1 MFDCESVTVKPF
13 VEKEVRTEP
22 DADEANQSR
31 CTLFFLPSS
40 FLFPSSAPGAKLP
53 WAESF

>member
-31 CTLFFLPSS
+31 CTLFSFLPFS
-40 FLFPSSAPGAKLP
+40 FPSSAPGAKLP

>member
-1 MFDCESVTVKPF
+1 MFDCGNVTVKPF
-13 VEKEVRTEP
+13 FEEEVRTGP

-31 CTLFFLPSS
+31 CTLFS
-40 FLFPSSAPGAKLP
+40 FLLFLIPSSAPGTKLP